1 VSVPSLKTRRSSLT
15 TRSLLALAGFLAASF
30 GAAAFGSYFT
40 AQSVETWYP
49 TLEKPSWRPPN
60 SAFGPVWTVLYTLM
74 GVAAWLVWKRD
85 APADTTSGQRRSA
98 LTAWVVQLVLNAA
111 WSAAFFGGRSPGA
124 GLAVISLLVPAIVA
138 TAALAG
144 RVSKP
149 AGLLLLPYLAWTG
162 FAAVLNAR
170 IWQLNSE

>member
-1 VSVPSLKTRRSSLT
+1 MSA
-15 TRSLLALAGFLAASF
+15 RSLLALGGFLSASF

-40 AQSVETWYP
+40 SESVQTWYP

-60 SAFGPVWTVLYTLM
+60 AAFGPVWTVLYTLM
-74 GVAAWLVWKRD
+74 AISAWLVWKRQTPAE
-85 APADTTSGQRRSA
+85 APPTQRRYA
-98 LTAWVVQLVLNAA
+98 LAAWAVQLMLNAA
-111 WSAAFFGGRSPGA
+111 WSAAFFGARSPGS
-124 GLAVISLLVPAIVA
+124 GLAVISLLVPSIAA

-149 AGLLLLPYLAWTG
+149 AGLLLVPYLAWTS

-170 IWQLNSE
+170 IWQLND

>member
-1 VSVPSLKTRRSSLT
+1 MSARS
-15 TRSLLALAGFLAASF
+15 RSLLALGGFLAASF

-49 TLEKPSWRPPN
+49 PLEKPSWRPPN

-74 GVAAWLVWKRD
+74 GVSAWLVWKRQT
-85 APADTTSGQRRSA
+85 PADATPSQRRSA
-98 LTAWVVQLVLNAA
+98 LAAWGVQLLLNAA
-111 WSAAFFGGRSPGA
+111 WSAAFFGARSPGA
-124 GLAVISLLVPAIVA
+124 GLAVIAALVPSIAA

-149 AGLLLLPYLAWTG
+149 AGLLLLPYLAWTS
-162 FAAVLNAR
+162 FAAALNAS
-170 IWQLNSE
+170 IWRLNADS